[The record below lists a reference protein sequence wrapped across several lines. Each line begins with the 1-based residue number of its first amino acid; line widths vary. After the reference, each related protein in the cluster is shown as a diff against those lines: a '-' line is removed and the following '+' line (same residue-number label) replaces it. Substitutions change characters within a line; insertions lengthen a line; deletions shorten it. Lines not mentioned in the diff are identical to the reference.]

1 MAVTSLW
8 PVHGKVKSVVDYAAD
23 PEKTKSSDFTG
34 SENQSFFDVLD
45 YVQNEEK
52 TAEKLYVTG
61 INCTPETAT
70 EQMTM
75 TKLRY
80 GKTGGTVA
88 FHGYQSFRYN
98 EASPELAHKIG
109 LELAKRIWGDRF
121 EVVIS
126 THLNTDSIHNHF
138 VINSVS
144 FCDGKRLNDN
154 KALHRKIREVS
165 DDLCREHGLS
175 VIENPSNT
183 KTPRNIWL
191 DEKAGK
197 ETRYNLMRRDID
209 ETIKRSFTD
218 REFYEELRRMGYII
232 RYDNR
237 KYATIQIPG
246 TKHPTRFKTLGEQYT
261 EDAIIDRIMQRWIP
275 DRKPDP
281 PEQELPWYDFDS
293 FKLHGFY
300 VHYVRIL
307 NLVRDNHSHPYYS
320 VALRAE
326 LRKLD
331 DYTAQT
337 DLLCNNRIET
347 FEQLQEFTE
356 QRTEELDAS
365 LKSRNCVYQKIVR
378 CSDESQLPSLIS
390 ERDQLTE
397 HIKSL
402 RKDIKNADAIKNRS
416 ESKIEAVKLMQERE
430 VEEHRIWEDRGW
442 ER

>member
-8 PVHGKVKSVVDYAAD
+8 PVHGKVKSVVDYTED
-23 PEKTKSSDFTG
+23 PRKTKSSDLTESG
-34 SENQSFFDVLD
+34 NQGFFDVLN
-45 YVQNEEK
+45 YVQSEEK

-75 TKLRY
+75 TKIRY

-98 EASPELAHKIG
+98 EASPELAHQIG
-109 LELAKRIWGDRF
+109 LSLAKEIWGERF
-121 EVVIS
+121 EVIVS

-165 DDLCREHGLS
+165 DTLCREHGLS

-191 DEKAGK
+191 DEKDGK

-218 REFYEELRRMGYII
+218 KEFYAELRRMGYIV
-232 RYDNR
+232 RRGNR

-261 EDAIIDRIMQRWIP
+261 EDAISDRIMQRWIP
-275 DRKPDP
+275 DKKPNP
-281 PEQELPWYDFDS
+281 PEHKLPRYDFS
-293 FKLHGFY
+293 KFRLHSFY

-307 NLVRDNHSHPYYS
+307 RLVSDNHSHPYYS
-320 VALRAE
+320 AALRADI
-326 LRKLD
+326 RKLD
-331 DYTAQT
+331 EYIAQT
-337 DLLCNNRIET
+337 NLLCKNHIDT
-347 FEQLQEFTE
+347 MEQLQEFTE
-356 QRTEELDAS
+356 QKTNDLNAA
-365 LKSRNCVYQKIVR
+365 LKMRDCVYQKISR
-378 CSDESQLPSLIS
+378 CVDDSQLPPLVA
-390 ERDQLTE
+390 ERDRLTKQ
-397 HIKSL
+397 IKSL
-402 RKDIKNADAIKNRS
+402 RNDIKSADAIKNRS
-416 ESKIEAVKLMQERE
+416 ELKIEAVKLMQEAEAEKQMVR
-430 VEEHRIWEDRGW
+430 DSQGL

>member
-8 PVHGKVKSVVDYAAD
+8 PVHGKVKSVVDYAED
-23 PEKTKSSDFTG
+23 PEKTKSSDLTG
-34 SENQSFFDVLD
+34 SENQGFFDVLD
-45 YVQNEEK
+45 YVRNEEK

-61 INCTPETAT
+61 INCTSEAAT

-98 EASPELAHKIG
+98 EASPELAHQIG
-109 LELAKRIWGDRF
+109 LELAKKIWGDRF
-121 EVVIS
+121 EVIVS

-154 KALHRKIREVS
+154 KALHRKIRKVS
-165 DDLCREHGLS
+165 DDLCHEHGLS

-183 KTPRNIWL
+183 KTPRNIWI
-191 DEKAGK
+191 DEKEGK
-197 ETRYNLMRRDID
+197 ETRYNLMRHDID
-209 ETIKRSFTD
+209 ETIKCSFTD
-218 REFYEELRRMGYII
+218 RQFYAELRRMGYII
-232 RYDNR
+232 QCDNR

-281 PEQELPWYDFDS
+281 PEQKLPMYNFGS

-300 VHYVRIL
+300 AHYVRIL
-307 NLVRDNHSHPYYS
+307 KLVRDNHSHPYYS
-320 VALRAE
+320 VALRADI
-326 LRKLD
+326 RKLD
-331 DYTAQT
+331 DYIAQA
-337 DLLCNNRIET
+337 DLLCNYHIDT
-347 FEQLQEFTE
+347 MAQLQEFTE
-356 QRTEELDAS
+356 QRTEELNTV
-365 LKSRNCVYQKIVR
+365 LKKRDCVYQRIVR
-378 CSDESQLPSLIS
+378 CNDESQLPPLVA
-390 ERDQLTE
+390 ERDSLTE
-397 HIKSL
+397 QIKSL
-402 RKDIKNADAIKNRS
+402 RKDIKNTGAIKNRS

-430 VEEHRIWEDRGW
+430 VEKQRTWEDRGW